1 MLIDTRTDESMI
13 SSLAIYLNITEYELF
28 QYIDSATNKA
38 RIDNLQIDYEIFE
51 EEVISI
57 ISDLQPKEQIDE
69 MYVYHLTRRLNDFIV
84 DKSSD
89 NLKSLLLNDSSISRF
104 LRQYNIVFV

>member
-1 MLIDTRTDESMI
+1 MI
-13 SSLAIYLNITEYELF
+13 SSLAIYLNITEDELF